1 MGGAQHPPE
10 ENNYLNTKGDLEK
23 TTQLNQVPKC
33 PAGPTSEPVD
43 NFSSANF
50 CAGVTMSRVV
60 EHLAQLPDLARR
72 TAPRPKDRDVDLGG
86 GDPARYTKPEYGPR
100 LPPGLDMA
108 AIDSERD
115 RQHSIDQLA
124 KLSQCVR
131 VVLEERDDAW
141 HHLPDPG
148 ACPTWRSEVAWLL
161 TTHPWWSTNAWCV
174 EWITTEVSEIR
185 ATLIER
191 VERRNGWTRCALCGG
206 EITTYA
212 TEVLDVAECKRCE
225 RVISMREREALTVPE
240 VARRLG
246 ISEEAAQK
254 RVERGHLRKVGRR
267 GKQTLV
273 APPDG
278 LDWAREKLGLPT
290 GGVA

>member
-1 MGGAQHPPE
+1 
-10 ENNYLNTKGDLEK
+10 
-23 TTQLNQVPKC
+23 
-33 PAGPTSEPVD
+33 
-43 NFSSANF
+43 
-50 CAGVTMSRVV
+50 MSRVV
-60 EHLAQLPDLARR
+60 EHLAQLPGLAAR
-72 TAPRPKDRDVDLGG
+72 TAPRPKDRDTDLGG

-100 LPPGLDMA
+100 LPPGLDLG
-108 AIDSERD
+108 RTTQQLD
-115 RQHSIDQLA
+115 RQSPDQLA

-161 TTHPWWSTNAWCV
+161 TTHPWWSTNDWCS
-174 EWITTEVSEIR
+174 EWITTEVEAIR
-185 ATLIER
+185 DTLIER
-191 VERRNGWTRCALCGG
+191 VERGNGWTSCALCGG

-240 VARRLG
+240 VAKRLG